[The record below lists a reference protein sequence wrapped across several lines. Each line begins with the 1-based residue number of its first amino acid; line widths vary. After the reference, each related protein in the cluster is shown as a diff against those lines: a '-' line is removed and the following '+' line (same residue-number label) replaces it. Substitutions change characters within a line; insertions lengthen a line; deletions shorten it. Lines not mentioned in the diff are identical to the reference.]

1 MPELGRTLC
10 APQQLGQT
18 GMLTT
23 TIDGLWVLQV
33 LAGIEVLAPELGL
46 RPILP
51 SFETAQMALR
61 HPIAAELR
69 AEGVIDEAGTVDT
82 VVVEWLTVLA
92 RRDIALLIHV
102 RNPDV
107 GEQPASALLARF
119 AQWWVVM
126 ERSEELVRIGGA
138 GTASAE
144 GAANAVL
151 IAQIERLC
159 GTNTPA
165 PLRPITLDAD
175 ALQSGV
181 TSQETLK
188 RFLANQRLDADQ
200 LRMLMLA
207 ADPKRSTQSSIV
219 ALQSGVE
226 TGRPTRTHIEQS
238 AVTIIDSPEGRMVA
252 EHVPSA
258 GKNWMV
264 IAPGTATN
272 IAAAVNQMVRRLP
285 ANEEWYSYR
294 KVV

>member
-1 MPELGRTLC
+1 
-10 APQQLGQT
+10 
-18 GMLTT
+18 MLTT

-51 SFETAQMALR
+51 SFETPQMALR
-61 HPIAAELR
+61 HPIAAELQ
-69 AEGVIDEAGTVDT
+69 AEGVIDEEGTVDA

-92 RRDIALLIHV
+92 RRDIALLIQV
-102 RNPDV
+102 RNPDI
-107 GEQPASALLARF
+107 GEQPARALLARF
-119 AQWWVVM
+119 ARWWVVM

-144 GAANAVL
+144 GAASAVL
-151 IAQIERLC
+151 TAQIERLC

-165 PLRPITLDAD
+165 SLRPITLDID

-181 TSQETLK
+181 TNQETLRK
-188 RFLANQRLDADQ
+188 FLTTQELDPDQ
-200 LRMLMLA
+200 LRLVMLA
-207 ADPKRSTQSSIV
+207 ADPARSTQSSIV
-219 ALQSGVE
+219 ALQAGVE
-226 TGRPTRTHIEQS
+226 TGRPTRTHVEHS
-238 AVTIIDSPEGRMVA
+238 VATIIDTPEGRLVA

-258 GKNWMV
+258 GKKWMV

-272 IAAAVNQMVRRLP
+272 IAAAVNQMMRRLP
-285 ANEEWYSYR
+285 ASEEWHSYR

>member
-1 MPELGRTLC
+1 
-10 APQQLGQT
+10 
-18 GMLTT
+18 MLTT

-51 SFETAQMALR
+51 SFETAQKALG

-69 AEGVIDEAGTVDT
+69 AEGVIDEAGTVDA
-82 VVVEWLTVLA
+82 VVVEWMTVLA
-92 RRDIALLIHV
+92 RRDMALLIHV
-102 RNPDV
+102 RNPET
-107 GEQPASALLARF
+107 GEQPAMALLARF
-119 AQWWVVM
+119 AQWWVVI

-151 IAQIERLC
+151 FAQIERLC

-165 PLRPITLDAD
+165 PLRPITLDVD
-175 ALQSGV
+175 ALKSGV
-181 TSQETLK
+181 NSQDTLK
-188 RFLANQRLDADQ
+188 KFLASQQLDADQ
-200 LRMLMLA
+200 LRMMMLA
-207 ADPKRSTQSSIV
+207 ADPTRSTQSSIV

-226 TGRPTRTHIEQS
+226 TGRPTRTHIERS
-238 AVTIIDSPEGRMVA
+238 VVTIIDSPEGRLVA

-264 IAPGTATN
+264 IAPGTASN
-272 IAAAVNQMVRRLP
+272 IATAVNQMVRRLP
-285 ANEEWYSYR
+285 ANEEWFSYR